1 MKIYAIQRWFMVLFL
16 LFIVTFMNA
25 QEMSTTSTKI
35 INQFDYVLTQSE
47 SYRDLQIV
55 KRKWI
60 ENLKE
65 SVTHSYTNM
74 ETQLSESEAMIQHQ
88 KNEITTLKANLEQS
102 NALLSKYT
110 NLGPTV
116 TFLGIEFNQIVFGT
130 LFSILFFGSLI
141 LACIFAIKY
150 NKSNE
155 LTLNAKSVLIE
166 LEEEFQ
172 EYKRKTIER
181 EQKISRQLQDEINKQ
196 KQFIQMKVS

>member
-1 MKIYAIQRWFMVLFL
+1 MKINAIQRWFMVLFL

-181 EQKISRQLQDEINKQ
+181 EQKLSRQLQDEINKQ

>member
-1 MKIYAIQRWFMVLFL
+1 MKSNAIQKWQMVLFL
-16 LFIVTFMNA
+16 LFVLVTSNA
-25 QEMSTTSTKI
+25 QETSSTST
-35 INQFDYVLTQSE
+35 NLSGQFDYILTKSE

-65 SVTHSYTNM
+65 SVFSSYTSL
-74 ETQLSESEAMIQHQ
+74 ETQFLESKAMMQ
-88 KNEITTLKANLEQS
+88 KQQREIESLKTKLQQANASL
-102 NALLSKYT
+102 ATYT
-110 NLGPTV
+110 NKGPTV
-116 TFLGIEFNQIVFGT
+116 TFLGIAFNQIVFGT

-141 LACIFAIKY
+141 LACVFAIKY

-155 LTLNAKSVLIE
+155 LTLNAKNVLAE

-181 EQKISRQLQDEINKQ
+181 EQKISRQLQDELNKQ
-196 KQFIQMKVS
+196 KQFIKMKAS